1 MTKGLVYEHVKDVL
15 IDELA
20 VDAEE
25 IRPEATLIGD
35 LGAESIDILGIVF
48 NLEKKLGIKLERG
61 EIVPEDVVND
71 KEGLYVVDNKL
82 TELGI
87 MEIKKRMPFANIEE
101 LEKNP
106 MVANIKTILT
116 VRDLCYIVESKLNA
130 DNADSDNNDSV
141 NDSE

>member
-130 DNADSDNNDSV
+130 DNADSDNNDS
-141 NDSE
+141 E